1 MKNLSHLPTIMVL
14 IVMVGMLGFEWNAL
28 QDKETVV
35 SVNSFKRSNPKIVIK
50 GKEEDK
56 VVIMVSNMGG
66 VADKNIYKIAT
77 GLKISQ
83 QVAGIS
89 PPLMASVLKTESDFK
104 KTAISPK
111 GYKGMAQT
119 PTATMEYEE
128 VDILHGAMILR
139 DKINIANG
147 NVLKGLALYKGGD
160 NPMAWKLARETYALY
175 KSLEYKG

>member
-14 IVMVGMLGFEWNAL
+14 IVMIGMLSFEWNAL
-28 QDKETVV
+28 QSKETVV
-35 SVNSFKRSNPKIVIK
+35 SVNSFKRSNPKFAV
-50 GKEEDK
+50 KEEDK
-56 VVIMVSNMGG
+56 VVVMVNSMGG
-66 VADKNIYKIAT
+66 VADKNVYKIAT

-83 QVAGIS
+83 QVTGIS

-104 KTAISPK
+104 KNAISPK

-139 DKINIANG
+139 DKIHIANG

-160 NPMAWKLARETYALY
+160 NPLAWKLARETYDLY

>member
-14 IVMVGMLGFEWNAL
+14 IVMIGMLGFEWNAL
-28 QDKETVV
+28 QDKETIV
-35 SVNSFKRSNPKIVIK
+35 SVNSFKRSNKIVI
-50 GKEEDK
+50 KEEDK
-56 VVIMVSNMGG
+56 VVIMVSSMGG
-66 VADKNIYKIAT
+66 VSDKNVYKIAS

-83 QVAGIS
+83 QVTGIS

-139 DKINIANG
+139 DKIHIANG

-160 NPMAWKLARETYALY
+160 NPLAWKLARETYALY